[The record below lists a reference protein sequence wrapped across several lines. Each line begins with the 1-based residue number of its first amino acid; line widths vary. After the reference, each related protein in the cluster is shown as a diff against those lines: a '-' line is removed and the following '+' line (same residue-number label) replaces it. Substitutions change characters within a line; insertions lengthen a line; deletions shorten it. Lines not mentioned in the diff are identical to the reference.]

1 MLKLIAFILVIIGT
15 AGLLL
20 NESVFDWGRVTT
32 LVLAGFSSIGFVTL
46 VFFYLRKRVTNGL

>member
-20 NESVFDWGRVTT
+20 NDFVFDWGRIIT

-46 VFFYLRKRVTNGL
+46 VFFYLRKRVTNG